1 MNRLTLAELIDQAI
15 VWEADL
21 RDLYAGLSEAFP
33 AYPSINEFWKHMAIE
48 ESSHGT
54 LLRHARASIPD
65 AQLSHRLGDNE
76 NQLVAA
82 AREALAEASEIP
94 LRTLDDAYEIAH
106 TLESSEI
113 NIIFRL
119 LLMAPISGE
128 DMGTL
133 LAAQFEEHI
142 EKLNSF
148 GLRYDPL
155 FRKSVLVMR

>member
-1 MNRLTLAELIDQAI
+1 MSRLTLGELIDQAI
-15 VWEADL
+15 SWETEL

-54 LLRHARASIPD
+54 LLRDARAAIPD
-65 AQLSHRLGDNE
+65 VQLSRRLGDSE
-76 NQLVAA
+76 TQLVAA
-82 AREALAEASEIP
+82 ARETMAIASETAV
-94 LRTLDDAYEIAH
+94 RTLDDAYEIAH

-113 NIIFRL
+113 NTIFRL

-128 DMGTL
+128 DMGEL

-142 EKLNSF
+142 EKLNEF
-148 GLRYDPL
+148 GLRYDHL

>member
-1 MNRLTLAELIDQAI
+1 MSRLTLAELIDQAI
-15 VWEADL
+15 TWEAEL
-21 RDLYAGLSEAFP
+21 RDLYAGLAEAFP
-33 AYPSINEFWKHMAIE
+33 AYPSINEFWKQMAIE

-54 LLRHARASIPD
+54 LLREARAAIPD
-65 AQLSHRLGDNE
+65 AQLSRRLGDSE
-76 NQLVAA
+76 DQLVAA
-82 AREALAEASEIP
+82 ARVALAEARQTP

-113 NIIFRL
+113 NTIFRL

-128 DMGTL
+128 DMGAL

-142 EKLNSF
+142 EKLNAF

-155 FRKSVLVMR
+155 FRKSILVVR